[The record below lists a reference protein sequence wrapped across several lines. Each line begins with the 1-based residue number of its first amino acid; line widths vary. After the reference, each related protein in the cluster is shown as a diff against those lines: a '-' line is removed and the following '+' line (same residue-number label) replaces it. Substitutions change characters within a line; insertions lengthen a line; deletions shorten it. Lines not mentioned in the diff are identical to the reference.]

1 MMMVNGFTPR
11 EAQVG
16 IKQIK
21 DFFERKL
28 AEQLNLT
35 RVSAPLFVRPE
46 TGLNDN
52 LNGVEKAVAFRITK
66 HDLDVEIVQSLA
78 KWKRMALKWYDFQPG
93 EGLYTDMNAIR
104 PDEYVDSLHSI
115 YVDQWDWERIISKE
129 DRTQETLV
137 DTVEKIYEAFKATE
151 IFINELYPTRL
162 FRKLPDKITFIS
174 SQELED
180 KYPEETPKRREHL
193 IAKEYGA
200 VFLTQIGKRLKSGL
214 PHDNRAPDYDDWT
227 LNGDIIFWN
236 PALQDSIELSS
247 MGIRVDEEALEK
259 QLKLSGTEDRKSLEY
274 HTKLLAGELPYT
286 VGGGIGQSRI
296 CMYFLQAKHIG
307 QVQASIWS
315 EEEVKR
321 CEDEGIFLL

>member
-21 DFFERKL
+21 DFFERSLSSK
-28 AEQLNLT
+28 LNLT

-52 LNGVEKAVAFRITK
+52 LSGSENAVSFKMRKYDT
-66 HDLDVEIVQSLA
+66 DLEIVQSLA
-78 KWKRMALKWYDFQPG
+78 KWKRMALKWYEFSVG
-93 EGLYTDMNAIR
+93 EGLYTDMDAIR
-104 PDEYVDSLHSI
+104 PDEYVDRIHSI
-115 YVDQWDWERIISKE
+115 YVDQWDWEKIIRKE
-129 DRTQETLV
+129 DRNLETLKTVV
-137 DTVEKIYEAFKATE
+137 DSIYEAFKETE
-151 IFINELYPTRL
+151 EYITDLYPSRL
-162 FRKLPDKITFIS
+162 YKKLPENITYIS

-180 KYPEETPKRREHL
+180 KYPELSPKDREHS

-200 VFLTQIGKRLKSGL
+200 VFIYKIGGVLGSGK
-214 PHDNRAPDYDDWT
+214 PHDLRAPDYDDWE

-236 PALQDSIELSS
+236 PVLNESIELSS
-247 MGIRVDEEALEK
+247 MGIRVDEEAMIK
-259 QLKLSGTEDRKSLEY
+259 QLKLADAEYKLEMDY
-274 HTKLLAGELPYT
+274 HKKLLAGDLPYT

-307 QVQASIWS
+307 QVQASVWS
-315 EEEVKR
+315 EDEIIK

>member
-16 IKQIK
+16 IKRIK
-21 DFFERKL
+21 DYFERRL

-52 LNGVEKAVAFRITK
+52 LSGVEKAVSFTIRK
-66 HDLDVEIVQSLA
+66 HNLNVEIVQSLA
-78 KWKRMALKWYDFQPG
+78 KWKRMALKWYEFEPG
-93 EGLYTDMNAIR
+93 EGLYADMNAIR
-104 PDEYVDSLHSI
+104 PDEFVDSLHSI
-115 YVDQWDWERIISKE
+115 YVDQWDWERIILKE
-129 DRTQETLV
+129 ERTYDTLV
-137 DTVEKIYEAFKATE
+137 NTVESIYEAFKETE
-151 IFINELYPTRL
+151 DFINNLYPSRL
-162 FRKLPDKITFIS
+162 YKKLPDKITFIS

-180 KYPEETPKRREHL
+180 RYPDVSPRQREHL
-193 IAKEYGA
+193 AAKEHGA
-200 VFLTQIGKRLKSGL
+200 IFLTQIGARLKSGE
-214 PHDNRAPDYDDWT
+214 PHDFRSPDYDDWA

-236 PALQDSIELSS
+236 PALEDSIELSS
-247 MGIRVDEEALEK
+247 MGIRVDEEALER
-259 QLKLSGTEDRKSLEY
+259 QLILAGAEDRREMEY
-274 HTKLLAGELPYT
+274 HKKLLAGQLPYT

-315 EEEVKR
+315 DEEIKR
-321 CEDEGIFLL
+321 CEEEGIFLL